1 MTVRRTPQAE
11 AILELRRLLTAERVL
26 ASHNRTTYRYEPD
39 VVYPPGDTLQELLDE
54 RGLTQH
60 ELATRTDLPTKHINQ
75 LIKGAVALTPETAL
89 RLERA
94 LGTPAHVWNN
104 LESAYQS
111 HRARQAETERLRHR
125 VGLS

>member
-1 MTVRRTPQAE
+1 MTSGVQHDRPTHV
-11 AILELRRLLTAERVL
+11 LTAERVL

-60 ELATRTDLPTKHINQ
+60 ELATRADLSTKHINQ

-111 HRARQAETERLRHR
+111 HRARQ
-125 VGLS
+125 GGYC